1 MQPLLNIRDLTL
13 GFKQNGTVNQVVN
26 RISFDLKKGQIL
38 GLVGESGSGKSVTAL
53 SIIRLLNSPPLTY
66 LGGDIQWNGES
77 LFSATEKRMQQ
88 IRGHEISVIFQEPL
102 TSLNPLHKIHRQI
115 SETIE
120 RHQGLSQKKCIDL
133 ALYWLKRVGI
143 RDPERK
149 LNNYPH
155 QLSGGERQR
164 VMIAMALVNK
174 PKLLIADEPTTALDV
189 TIQAQI
195 LELIR
200 ELQAEI
206 GMSVL
211 FITHDLHIVRKL
223 ADHVVVMEKGNL
235 VEQGSTKNVFDNP
248 QHPYTQKLIA
258 SEPHGTPLELTPSEK
273 PILQVN
279 NLRCWFPIKKGLFQ
293 RTVDHVKAVDDISI
307 TIMPGESVGVV
318 GESGSGK
325 STLGKSILSLEKST
339 GEIWYNDL
347 RIDLLDRKTIK
358 PLRKEIQIIFQDPY
372 GSLSPRMT
380 ISEII
385 SEGMD
390 IHEIGTTEER
400 EAKIIN
406 AMREVELNPDWRTRY
421 PNEFSGGQRQR
432 IAIARALVLK
442 PKLLIL
448 DEPTSSL
455 DRTIQQQVIELLLR
469 LQQAYNLS
477 YLFISHDLRVVKALC
492 HRMVVMQ
499 AGKVVEDGDC
509 EEIYRA
515 PTHPYTQQLLKT
527 AFY

>member
-1 MQPLLNIRDLTL
+1 MQPLLSIKDLTL

-26 RISFDLKKGQIL
+26 RISFDLHKGQIL

-120 RHQGLSQKKCIDL
+120 RHQGLSQQKCIDL

-149 LNNYPH
+149 LNTYPH

-195 LELIR
+195 LDLIK

-223 ADHVVVMEKGNL
+223 ANQVVVMEKGDL
-235 VEQGSTKNVFDNP
+235 VEQGSTKAVFENP

-258 SEPHGTPLELTPSEK
+258 SEPHGNPAEFTPTEE

-293 RTVDHVKAVDDISI
+293 RTVDHVKAVDDISLA
-307 TIMPGESVGVV
+307 IMPGESVGVV

-339 GEIWYNDL
+339 GEIWYKGL
-347 RIDLLDRKTIK
+347 RIDLLDQKATK

-380 ISEII
+380 IAEII
-385 SEGMD
+385 GEGMD
-390 IHEIGTTEER
+390 IHDIGTAAER
-400 EAKIIN
+400 EEKIVN
-406 AMREVELNPDWRTRY
+406 AMMEVELNPDWRTRY

-469 LQQAYNLS
+469 LQQSHNLS

-499 AGKVVEDGDC
+499 AGKVVEDGNC
-509 EEIYRA
+509 EDLYQK
-515 PTHPYTQQLLKT
+515 PTHPYTEQLLKT